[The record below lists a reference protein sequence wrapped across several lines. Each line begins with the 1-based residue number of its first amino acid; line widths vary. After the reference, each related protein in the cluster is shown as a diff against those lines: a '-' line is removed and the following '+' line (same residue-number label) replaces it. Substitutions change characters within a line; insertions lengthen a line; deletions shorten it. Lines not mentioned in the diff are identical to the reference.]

1 MTCVKLDTS
10 RLTLFAVETPKEE
23 KYLLNTFQGVTQ
35 RRDQDAL
42 LRAFCQK
49 LPRDTSDQG
58 NSLGRNTHEFSILRL
73 LERVLIGLKGDFDQ
87 NIYILTVLTFQA
99 CINLLIL

>member
-1 MTCVKLDTS
+1 MTCLRLDDW
-10 RLTLFAVETPKEE
+10 RLTLIAVKTPEEE
-23 KYLLNTFQGVTQ
+23 KYLLNTFQGVAQ
-35 RRDQDAL
+35 RRDQGAL

-58 NSLGRNTHEFSILRL
+58 DSLGRNTHEFSILRL

-87 NIYILTVLTFQA
+87 NIYILTVLTIQA

>member
-1 MTCVKLDTS
+1 MLI
-10 RLTLFAVETPKEE
+10 AVETPEEE
-23 KYLLNTFQGVTQ
+23 KYLLNTFQGVAQ

-49 LPRDTSDQG
+49 LLRDTSDQG
-58 NSLGRNTHEFSILRL
+58 DSLERFTHEFSVLRL
-73 LERVLIGLKGDFDQ
+73 LERVLIGLKGEFDQ
-87 NIYILTVLTFQA
+87 NICILTVLTIQA